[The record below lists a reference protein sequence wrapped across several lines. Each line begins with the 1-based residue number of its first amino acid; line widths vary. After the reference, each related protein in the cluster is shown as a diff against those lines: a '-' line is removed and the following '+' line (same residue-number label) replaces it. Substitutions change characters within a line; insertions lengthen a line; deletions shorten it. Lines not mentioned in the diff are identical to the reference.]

1 MAIQW
6 LRREGGRDY
15 SLSSS
20 GGSKTPSNG
29 EWIRPACFKMLTTV
43 FFSARTNEE
52 IVAII
57 LKGDSK
63 AFDVDVLKAFI
74 KLLPDNTEVSNKY
87 LDLISPYNID

>member
-1 MAIQW
+1 
-6 LRREGGRDY
+6 
-15 SLSSS
+15 
-20 GGSKTPSNG
+20 
-29 EWIRPACFKMLTTV
+29 MLTTV
-43 FFSARTNEE
+43 FFYFSARTNEE

-87 LDLISPYNID
+87 LDLISPYNIDKLSSG